1 MWIPIVF
8 GSQDKHNSNK
18 RLILI
23 TECKGLLKKG
33 IKRPKFDIYV
43 ICIISI
49 WLCDMNITLLLINVS
64 FCRMSL
70 HYEIEFHA
78 SFVLC
83 LSLCSCDLKYC
94 TTK

>member
-33 IKRPKFDIYV
+33 IKRPVDVEFRFGCTV
-43 ICIISI
+43 
-49 WLCDMNITLLLINVS
+49 LQITATERKTQNKTS
-64 FCRMSL
+64 M
-70 HYEIEFHA
+70 EFN
-78 SFVLC
+78 FIM
-83 LSLCSCDLKYC
+83 
-94 TTK
+94 